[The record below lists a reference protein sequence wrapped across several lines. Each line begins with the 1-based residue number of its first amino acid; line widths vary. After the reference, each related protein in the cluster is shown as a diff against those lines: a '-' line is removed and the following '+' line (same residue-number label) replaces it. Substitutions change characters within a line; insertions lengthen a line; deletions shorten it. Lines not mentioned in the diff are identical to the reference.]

1 MLTNFGKFPTFI
13 SMRNGKNVFY
23 RFGLAFAFLLNV
35 KKCLYNIVSLK
46 CNYTILM
53 EISFSSNLLVA
64 KFM

>member
-35 KKCLYNIVSLK
+35 KKVFI
-46 CNYTILM
+46 
-53 EISFSSNLLVA
+53 
-64 KFM
+64 